1 MLCFFL
7 VSFVVFFHTPICSAK
22 ATRRCERSTMQPLR
36 RSARVEEVVFRPQ
49 STAELF
55 DSVRAQRSA
64 ACRQALFI
72 FSIYWESGGGGVG
85 GGGTALSV
93 SRRLPADGANKLR
106 AAEGRLCRKQ
116 RRFRTRFWSL
126 FVHFFYW
133 TSHDHVT

>member
-1 MLCFFL
+1 M
-7 VSFVVFFHTPICSAK
+7 
-22 ATRRCERSTMQPLR
+22 RPLL
-36 RSARVEEVVFRPQ
+36 RSARDQKVVFRLQ

-72 FSIYWESGGGGVG
+72 FSIYWESGGGGVVG
-85 GGGTALSV
+85 GGGGAALSV
-93 SRRLPADGANKLR
+93 GRRLPADGTNKLR

-126 FVHFFYW
+126 FVHFLYW